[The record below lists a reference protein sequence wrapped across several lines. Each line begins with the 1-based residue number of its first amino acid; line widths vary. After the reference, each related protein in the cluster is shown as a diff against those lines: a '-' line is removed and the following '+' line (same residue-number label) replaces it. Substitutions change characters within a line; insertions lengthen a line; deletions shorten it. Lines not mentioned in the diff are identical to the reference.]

1 MNIPEHAPSAEQF
14 WLYAHEAEFLHS
26 LAEQGYSERSIATC
40 RRFSD
45 RHCDMAEAR
54 DIDPEAMT
62 NLADACPTTGTRSM
76 KQELT
81 MVVRRFTKHL
91 IDAGAM
97 ARSDPSPSPSGSVDQ
112 LCMEL
117 DHWLRSQRGMYGPR
131 LQRYPKLLTHFV
143 GHCCNDT
150 GTLQNLSS
158 VTPEDVLAFVDRITG
173 PGN

>member
-1 MNIPEHAPSAEQF
+1 MLRPRSNSGCTRTRLSFCIPWQSKATASAASQP
-14 WLYAHEAEFLHS
+14 ADV
-26 LAEQGYSERSIATC
+26 
-40 RRFSD
+40 FSD

-54 DIDPEAMT
+54 DIDPEELDIEAMT